1 MFPVVLQLLALTAV
15 QADSAFR
22 ITTLAPSGG
31 LSWTNALV
39 PGVCTLESAS
49 SWQIW
54 TASLNVYST
63 SSTGQITAPFNAGN
77 IFFRLR
83 SVDVSPTPAGFTNLI
98 RAYGLLG
105 FVWFNV
111 NKNEDWT
118 ISDPAA
124 SAAYRRGARAYQGAA
139 L

>member
-1 MFPVVLQLLALTAV
+1 MMKFVFPVVLQLLALTAV

-98 RAYGLLG
+98 RAYGLLETLAG
-105 FVWFNV
+105 
-111 NKNEDWT
+111 T
-118 ISDPAA
+118 
-124 SAAYRRGARAYQGAA
+124 GAGRTDLVSYW
-139 L
+139 LPPFE